1 MGPFHYRRVAPPM
14 RLILSTFLVT
24 AALGIA
30 ACSGKNDDKL
40 TDDQVAAASNE
51 QPAETI
57 GADPRCATVSSTEAV
72 KRELF
77 RRAAEIRGS
86 NATSYARIAE
96 FALLQMSDAAPT
108 APSSAEQAVECS
120 GRATLRLPPNLTV
133 AGGRTSLSGTIGF
146 SVGRANKGA
155 APVISMTDDEAI
167 TIPLSTLSQ
176 KSAAP
181 PPAAPVTE
189 PDPIAPMPGPAPTP
203 EVDPVATAVTV
214 RPSFD
219 CRYARTSGEQAVC
232 GNSTLAGL
240 DQEMAARYR
249 AAAARADP
257 PQARLLQFTRDRFL
271 GYRDRCASDACIAT
285 TYRGRMREIEDIMA
299 NRWRGNQ

>member
-1 MGPFHYRRVAPPM
+1 MGLFTNRRVAPPM
-14 RLILSTFLVT
+14 RLILSTILVT
-24 AALGIA
+24 TVLATA
-30 ACSGKNDDKL
+30 ACGGKNDDKL

-51 QPAETI
+51 QPAETV
-57 GADPRCATVSSTEAV
+57 GTDSRCAAASSNEAV

-96 FALLQMSDAAPT
+96 FALLQMTDAAPT
-108 APSSAEQAVECS
+108 APSSADQAVECR
-120 GRATLRLPPNLTV
+120 GNATLRLPPNLAV
-133 AGGRTSLSGTIGF
+133 AGGRTTLSGTIGY

-155 APVISMTDDEAI
+155 APVISMTDDDAI

-176 KSAAP
+176 KRAP
-181 PPAAPVTE
+181 APAPVAPATE
-189 PDPIAPMPGPAPTP
+189 PDPIAPQP
-203 EVDPVATAVTV
+203 EPVEPQADPVATAAVA

-219 CRYARTSGEQAVC
+219 CRYARTQGEQAVC
-232 GNSTLAGL
+232 ANPTLAGL

-257 PQARLLQFTRDRFL
+257 PQSRLLVFTRDRFL
-271 GYRDRCASDACIAT
+271 GYRDRCSTDSCIAT
-285 TYRGRMREIEDIMA
+285 TYRGRMREIDDIMA
-299 NRWRGNQ
+299 NRWRGRQ

>member
-1 MGPFHYRRVAPPM
+1 M
-14 RLILSTFLVT
+14 RPILSTFLVT
-24 AALGIA
+24 AALATA
-30 ACSGKNDDKL
+30 ACGGKNDDKL

-51 QPAETI
+51 QPAESI
-57 GADPRCATVSSTEAV
+57 GADPRCAAASSTEAV

-77 RRAAEIRGS
+77 RRAAEVRGS

-108 APSSAEQAVECS
+108 APSTADQAVDCR
-120 GRATLRLPPNLTV
+120 GRATLRLPPNLAV
-133 AGGRTSLSGTIGF
+133 AGGRTNLSATIGF

-155 APVISMTDDEAI
+155 APVISLTDDDAI

-181 PPAAPVTE
+181 PQPKPVSE
-189 PDPIAPMPGPAPTP
+189 PDPITPMPEPMPAPIP
-203 EVDPVATAVTV
+203 DPAANAAVA

-219 CRYARTSGEQAVC
+219 CRYARTAGEQAVC
-232 GNSTLAGL
+232 GNPTLAGL

-249 AAAARADP
+249 AAVARADA

-271 GYRDRCASDACIAT
+271 GYRDRCTSDSCIAT
-285 TYRGRMREIEDIMA
+285 VYRGRMREIDDIMA